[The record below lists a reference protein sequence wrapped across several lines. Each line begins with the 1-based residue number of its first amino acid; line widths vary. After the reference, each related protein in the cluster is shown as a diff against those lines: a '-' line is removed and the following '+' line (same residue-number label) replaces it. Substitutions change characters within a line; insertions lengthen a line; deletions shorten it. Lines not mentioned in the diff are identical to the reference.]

1 MARKKCTFSSLEK
14 NIIAGTRLC
23 ILAGCY
29 PNSIAGGYSVQHI
42 AHLDSLPVGVLA
54 HVQAVPG
61 PDMQNPVQL
70 PAEATQLLAAE
81 ADEQTEALLAPAG
94 RHTNLAAP
102 HEFAASQHELCGPQP
117 HTAAK
122 LPGALDGHTM
132 MQGIEPASIRP
143 HNSHNIQQQ
152 QQQ

>member
-1 MARKKCTFSSLEK
+1 MARKKKCTFNSLEK

-29 PNSIAGGYSVQHI
+29 PDSIAGGCSVQHT
-42 AHLDSLPVGVLA
+42 AHLDSLPVGALA

-61 PDMQNPVQL
+61 PALQNPVKL
-70 PAEATQLLAAE
+70 STQLVAAE
-81 ADEQTEALLAPAG
+81 AEEQTEALLAPAA

-117 HTAAK
+117 HTVA
-122 LPGALDGHTM
+122 
-132 MQGIEPASIRP
+132 
-143 HNSHNIQQQ
+143 
-152 QQQ
+152 